1 MPRATSAAARPTRP
15 SDSSPGSSGG
25 SKASTGTR
33 PSTGSKSTGTRTAP
47 AKRPAT
53 ATRPRSSA
61 VARAR
66 KAKRT
71 SSWWWAVALA
81 AVVAIGGVA
90 VFASG
95 GGSGGSTA
103 SSTGSTGPVLAP
115 ADANL
120 SGKTI
125 DGMSCLGTEQLA
137 FHDHAHLAVFVN
149 GAQRTVPEFIGIKP
163 DGSCLYWL
171 HSHTPDGVIHMESP
185 EQRSFTLG
193 NYFDVWGQ
201 PLSASQVGPVKGT
214 VTAFV
219 DGKQVTGNPRDIK
232 LGEHVNIQLDVGKVV
247 PFKSYTYGEGL

>member
-1 MPRATSAAARPTRP
+1 MPRATSAPARPTRAP
-15 SDSSPGSSGG
+15 SS
-25 SKASTGTR
+25 
-33 PSTGSKSTGTRTAP
+33 STGSKSSTGSRTAPGSKTAP

-71 SSWWWAVALA
+71 SSWWWALALA

-95 GGSGGSTA
+95 GGSGSSTST

-125 DGMSCLGTEQLA
+125 DGMSCLGSEQLA
-137 FHDHAHLAVFVN
+137 FHDHAHLTVLVN
-149 GAQRTVPEFIGIKP
+149 GARRTVPAFIGIKP

-201 PLSASQVGPVKGT
+201 PLSANQVGPVKGT

-219 DGKQVTGNPRDIK
+219 DGKKITGNPRDIK

-247 PFKSYTYGEGL
+247 SFKSYTYGEGL

>member
-1 MPRATSAAARPTRP
+1 MPRPTSTAGRPTRP
-15 SDSSPGSSGG
+15 SD
-25 SKASTGTR
+25 A
-33 PSTGSKSTGTRTAP
+33 STGSKSTGTRTAP
-47 AKRPAT
+47 VKQPAT
-53 ATRPRSSA
+53 ATRPRSNA

-66 KAKRT
+66 RAKRT
-71 SSWWWAVALA
+71 SSWWWALALA

-95 GGSGGSTA
+95 GGSGSSSST

-115 ADANL
+115 ADASL
-120 SGKTI
+120 TGKTI
-125 DGMSCLGTEQLA
+125 DGIQCLGSEQLA

-149 GAQRTVPEFIGIKP
+149 GAQRTVPAFIGIKP

-185 EQRSFTLG
+185 EQRTFTLG
-193 NYFDVWGQ
+193 NYFDIWGQ
-201 PLSASQVGPVKGT
+201 PLSATQVGPANGT

-219 DGKQVTGNPRDIK
+219 DGKKVTGSPRDIK